1 MRTTTATIA
10 LLVCSAPLMGQGF
23 FGPQRVISTNADGA
37 ESVYAADVDGD
48 GDLDVLSAS
57 RTDDKIAWYENTD
70 GLGTFGA
77 QQIISTNSDGAFSV
91 YAADVDGDG
100 DLDVLSASS
109 GDDKIAWYE
118 GEACPA
124 PPASVVSTGSS
135 CAELSLSAIGTP
147 LLGNSWV
154 LLADSVETATS
165 PNAIFWL
172 GSAAYATPIPLNAT
186 CSAAIVT
193 DLASFLTPA
202 PLGAAALAIPI
213 PAESALQG
221 FELAIQATAG
231 STDPDAWLGIAV
243 SNAVVGTLGL

>member
-1 MRTTTATIA
+1 MRYQAHMISVVASAAA
-10 LLVCSAPLMGQGF
+10 LLPAQIDPC
-23 FGPQRVISTNADGA
+23 FGAEQIISTNTD
-37 ESVYAADVDGD
+37 EPNSVYAADGD

-57 RTDDKIAWYENTD
+57 EDD
-70 GLGTFGA
+70 
-77 QQIISTNSDGAFSV
+77 S
-91 YAADVDGDG
+91 
-100 DLDVLSASS
+100 
-109 GDDKIAWYE
+109 KIAWYE

-124 PPASVVSTGSS
+124 PPASIVSTGSP
-135 CAELSLSAIGTP
+135 CAGLSLSAIGTP
-147 LLGNSWV
+147 LLGTSWV

-165 PNAIFWL
+165 PYAIFWL

-231 STDPDAWLGIAV
+231 STDPEAWLGIAV